1 MGKFLNALKQLNPR
15 TGRLITS
22 RGTTVNE
29 ADLVERV
36 GAGFNTFD
44 QLKTVEYTPIIERS
58 PRPGFSVLRD
68 RTVPAGET
76 IDLVN
81 GELVVDGSLQ
91 KVGLYTRKRGRYL
104 SGLIGLPGLRVRL
117 GTPNTGRYEY
127 GYGDEFGNRFGLEW
141 DQGELYTFVESAGD
155 RYYRKHRSEW
165 LDPLDGTG
173 PSGVDADLNGLTLR
187 LPFGWYGGLSIEFTV
202 AVPDRENG
210 DSLVTI
216 DRSNAGNLAEG
227 VTIEEP
233 NLPIFAEAD
242 GGVIY
247 IGGRQ
252 YGVYGRYRPEFRTTA
267 TRNVEKTGVGEEF
280 EPIVSLRVKD
290 AIAFRGV
297 PVIVGGAG
305 VLSTENI
312 EWALF
317 VDAELTGANFGP
329 VPDVPAT
336 ETALE
341 QDSDATAFTGGY
353 RVYSD
358 NAVGG
363 QGNRSG
369 EDGADFPD
377 FNIPSDGKITLAARA
392 LSGTTTVNG
401 VLRVLEES

>member
-1 MGKFLNALKQLNPR
+1 MTRHAR
-15 TGRLITS
+15 TGWEINS
-22 RGTTVNE
+22 RGQVVNTT
-29 ADLVERV
+29 DILERV
-36 GAGFNTFD
+36 NASLNTFD

-117 GTPNTGRYEY
+117 GTPNTGHYEY

-141 DQGELYTFVESAGD
+141 DEGELYTFVESAGD

-187 LPFGWYGGLSIEFTV
+187 LPFGWYGGLSVEYTV
-202 AVPDRENG
+202 AVPDRASG
-210 DSLVTI
+210 DRLVTI
-216 DRSNAGNLAEG
+216 DRSNAGKLAEG

-233 NLPIFAEAD
+233 DLPIFAEAD
-242 GGVIY
+242 GGIIY

-267 TRNVEKTGVGEEF
+267 TRNVQKTDVGTEF

-290 AIAFRGV
+290 EIAFRGV
-297 PVIVGGAG
+297 PVIIGGAG

-317 VDAELTGANFGP
+317 VDAELTGENVDFEAI
-329 VPDVPAT
+329 PDVPQS

-341 QDSDATAFTGGY
+341 QNTTATGFTGGY

-358 NAVGG
+358 NAAGG
-363 QGNRSG
+363 QGNQSG
-369 EDGADFPD
+369 EEDADFPD